1 MIRFKAAHGT
11 FRHEIKFV
19 SPAGA
24 VQSPPNLTMETG
36 MKLEIGAAAPEFD
49 LQGSDGERY
58 RLSELKGR
66 AVVLAWF
73 PRASTPG

>member
-1 MIRFKAAHGT
+1 
-11 FRHEIKFV
+11 
-19 SPAGA
+19 
-24 VQSPPNLTMETG
+24 

-49 LQGSDGERY
+49 LQGSDGKRY
-58 RLSELKGR
+58 RLSELQGR